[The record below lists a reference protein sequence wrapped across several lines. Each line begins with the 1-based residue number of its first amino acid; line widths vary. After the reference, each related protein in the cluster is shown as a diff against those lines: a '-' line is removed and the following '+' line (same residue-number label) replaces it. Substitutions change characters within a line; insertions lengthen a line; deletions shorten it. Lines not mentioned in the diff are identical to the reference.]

1 MSWFRIENEI
11 IDSYGEQLGP
21 YGLSILM
28 CLARFA
34 NTELVCWPAVTT
46 LAKRTGMSRR
56 QALKQINLLKEL
68 GLIEITRQYNPET
81 REYSSN
87 LYKLLFMGGTALH
100 SVGGTAQDSAPN
112 APRAY
117 KQNKRRSISPKKEDK
132 KDYQPDYEEQTPEK
146 ERQKYRVEL

>member
-1 MSWFRIENEI
+1 MYFRIPNEI
-11 IDSYGEQLGP
+11 IDTYGEQLGA

-34 NTELVCWPAVTT
+34 NQELVCWPAVTT

-68 GLIEITRQYNPET
+68 GLIEITPQYNPET
-81 REYSSN
+81 KEFSSN
-87 LYKLLFMGGTALH
+87 LYTLLFMGGIAPH
-100 SVGGTAQDSAPN
+100 SVPPTAQHSVPN

-117 KQNKRRSISPKKEDK
+117 KQNKRRSISPKKERSYSVDDIK
-132 KDYQPDYEEQTPEK
+132 EEKRNYRPE
-146 ERQKYRVEL
+146 EYADIILG